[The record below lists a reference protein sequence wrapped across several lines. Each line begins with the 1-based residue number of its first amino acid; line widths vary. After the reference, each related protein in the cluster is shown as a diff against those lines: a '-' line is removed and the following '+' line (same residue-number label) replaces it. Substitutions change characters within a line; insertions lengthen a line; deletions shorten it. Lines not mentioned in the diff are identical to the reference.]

1 MKHLDPDLPVSTP
14 IERDNSKRFKS
25 DEQEE
30 QKVNPSPPSNSI
42 EEDFELPELGDSK
55 SELQYLRGQLKTMTD
70 CFIEYAKKSVEVH
83 EYLKSKHIAESD
95 QNKHNI
101 TLLDLVYK
109 QFLTKEY

>member
-1 MKHLDPDLPVSTP
+1 MKHFDPALPVSNP

-25 DEQEE
+25 DDQEE
-30 QKVNPSPPSNSI
+30 KKVNPSHPSNSI

-55 SELQYLRGQLKTMTD
+55 SELNYLRGQLKTLTE

-83 EYLKSKHIAESD
+83 EYLKSKHLSESD

-101 TLLDLVYK
+101 TLLEIVYNE
-109 QFLTKEY
+109 F

>member
-1 MKHLDPDLPVSTP
+1 MKHFDPALPVSNP
-14 IERDNSKRFKS
+14 IERDNSKRIKS

-30 QKVNPSPPSNSI
+30 KKVNPSPPSNSI

-55 SELQYLRGQLKTMTD
+55 SELNYLRGQLKTLTE

-83 EYLKSKHIAESD
+83 EYLKSKHLSESD

-101 TLLDLVYK
+101 TLLEIVYNE
-109 QFLTKEY
+109 F

>member
-1 MKHLDPDLPVSTP
+1 MKHLDPDLPVSIP

-30 QKVNPSPPSNSI
+30 KKVNPSLPSNSI

-55 SELQYLRGQLKTMTD
+55 SELNYLRGQLKTLTE

-83 EYLKSKHIAESD
+83 EYLKSKHLSESD

-101 TLLDLVYK
+101 TLLEFVYNE
-109 QFLTKEY
+109 F

>member
-30 QKVNPSPPSNSI
+30 QKVNQSPPSNSK
-42 EEDFELPELGDSK
+42 EEDYFEMPELGDSTT
-55 SELQYLRGQLKTMTD
+55 ELKYLRGKLMKMSE
-70 CFIEYAKKSVEVH
+70 CFIEYAEKSVEVH
-83 EYLKSKHIAESD
+83 EYLKSKHLAESD

-101 TLLDLVYK
+101 TLLEIVYNE
-109 QFLTKEY
+109 F